1 MTDSFL
7 QKLEEKV
14 MILLT
19 ELEAL
24 RKELTIVRQENA
36 SLKSDK
42 ANYTKK
48 LQGLLALMDSL
59 ESSNEPIVVGE
70 LQMLKGQEEYAT
82 VNANA

>member
-1 MTDSFL
+1 MTDNFL

-24 RKELTIVRQENA
+24 RKELTVVRQENA
-36 SLKSDK
+36 SLKADK
-42 ANYTKK
+42 ATYTKK

-70 LQMLKGQEEYAT
+70 LQMLKGQEEYA
-82 VNANA
+82 NANG